1 MSKILNFPV
10 CFWIILDELSA
21 GQKYIVDKKKS
32 TTSDVSTMAPSYSP
46 GPDESHN
53 LDEKDGSINN
63 TNNDTQNIMSNGN
76 FPYDLTPK
84 HHIRS
89 PIIEETESG
98 VEAELLRSRGN
109 VLSSSFNG

>member
-1 MSKILNFPV
+1 M
-10 CFWIILDELSA
+10 FWIIIDELSS
-21 GQKYIVDKKKS
+21 GQKYIIDKKQS
-32 TTSDVSTMAPSYSP
+32 TSDVSTMVPSYSP
-46 GPDESHN
+46 DPEENRNVDEN
-53 LDEKDGSINN
+53 DGSINN
-63 TNNDTQNIMSNGN
+63 TNIDAKNIALNGN

-109 VLSSSFNG
+109 LLSSSFNG